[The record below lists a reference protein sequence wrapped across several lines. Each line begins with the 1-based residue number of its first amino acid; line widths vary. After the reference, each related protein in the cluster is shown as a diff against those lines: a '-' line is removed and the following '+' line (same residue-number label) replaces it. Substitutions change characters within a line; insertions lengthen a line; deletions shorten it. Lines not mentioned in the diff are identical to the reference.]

1 MMSTNVQFGMLQRIK
16 TQDLKN
22 NPNLQSLQTE
32 IKTQTDIFTEAKEA
46 YEKASQGDGQN
57 NVQAQTFSTPT
68 MSVEELET
76 QMNEAQAKLEQLQ
89 AAFTQETGNKQDN
102 SNGAPNEDDKNKIPP
117 KSFSNLM
124 A

>member
-22 NPNLQSLQTE
+22 NPKLQNLQTE
-32 IKTQTDIFTEAKEA
+32 IKTQTDIFTQAKDA
-46 YEKASQGDGQN
+46 YDKASQNDGQN
-57 NVQAQTFSTPT
+57 GVQAQTFSTPT
-68 MSVEELET
+68 MSVDELEN

-89 AAFTQETGNKQDN
+89 AAFTQEAGNKQDN
-102 SNGAPNEDDKNKIPP
+102 PNSAPNEDDKNKIKP
-117 KSFSNLM
+117 KSFSNMM